1 MMTQQPGFSILST
14 PLAAVD
20 RRALSQAWY
29 SALHLARDGRGAM
42 PVRPALAQSSSAV
55 PASAHRSSAVS
66 TERPRNENAPS
77 THASRRSSFDGAAT
91 TADRRGVRSAL
102 ARKIEHAFLDPTRQV
117 ARTTF
122 SVDGTRE
129 RVHVSLQTT
138 GNRVR
143 LVAVCSPSLRAAVA
157 EALAQARYA
166 LAARGI
172 EITIC

>member
-1 MMTQQPGFSILST
+1 MMTQQPGFSILSA

-29 SALHLARDGRGAM
+29 SALHLAREGRTAA
-42 PVRPALAQSSSAV
+42 PVRPAATQSACAV
-55 PASAHRSSAVS
+55 PPREHRASAIR
-66 TERPRNENAPS
+66 TERPRNDNAHA
-77 THASRRSSFDGAAT
+77 THASRRSSFDGAGVS
-91 TADRRGVRSAL
+91 ADRRGVRSAL
-102 ARKIEHAFLDPTRQV
+102 ARKIEHTFLDPTRHV

-172 EITIC
+172 EVAIC